1 MVVKKTALES
11 IMRSIVGAP
20 VRVTTGYIR
29 KAKATIPWNE
39 ILTKPVEIVV
49 SDLHVVCDSPA
60 AFDKEFAER
69 ALHKAKR
76 KQFDELLRQFK
87 VSHPALIS
95 IFVVGTMRAARE
107 GAG

>member
-49 SDLHVVCDSPA
+49 SDLHVICDSPA
-60 AFDKEFAER
+60 AFDEEFNER
-69 ALHKAKR
+69 TLHKAKR

-87 VSHPALIS
+87 VSDPAFIS
-95 IFVVGTMRAARE
+95 ILW
-107 GAG
+107 